1 MISAMAQLTGSDLL
15 QTGADTLHTLH
26 LLALRG
32 NHVLLGRA
40 RLTEDVTVAAEEDVI
55 TLVVQRYDLTT
66 LKFGLGREHGVHRL
80 GGEDTERGL
89 EAVEE
94 KLGL

>member
-1 MISAMAQLTGSDLL
+1 MAT
-15 QTGADTLHTLH
+15 
-26 LLALRG
+26 
-32 NHVLLGRA
+32 
-40 RLTEDVTVAAEEDVI
+40 EEDVI
-55 TLVVQRYDLTT
+55 TLVVQRYDLAT
-66 LKFGLGREHGVHRL
+66 LKLGLGREHGVHRL